1 MQQPYVS
8 LGWFIDVDGLA
19 WAGAR
24 RFLKLSGFSRH
35 ASRQDLLSVLEQSD
49 FPLDSIRSIDAII
62 KPGMLPSDTYVV
74 EFDSQAKVR
83 SCAAKGF

>member
-1 MQQPYVS
+1 M
-8 LGWFIDVDGLA
+8 
-19 WAGAR
+19 
-24 RFLKLSGFSRH
+24 SGFSRH

-83 SCAAKGF
+83 SCLKVFRRKEGFASAHSDRCRGCYDVTAG